1 MNNSRENFIEQT
13 KEAQKEN
20 ERWMKPK
27 TFNFLPPS
35 VNQYLLFVINELK

>member
-20 ERWMKPK
+20 ERLMKLMRL
-27 TFNFLPPS
+27 NFLPPS